1 MSKLVEYQALTNTT
15 DLLDLEEITV
25 GILNVN
31 QELNIST
38 ATVDS
43 LPTDNTTIEFSS
55 NELSV
60 KDNGLLPI
68 KLNSANAPNNNN
80 FLSYNGSNFE
90 WVDSTVFNNLQV
102 NTITD
107 NGAGEV
113 SFGVSI
119 TVDGTVNGRDIISD
133 GQTLDNLNALTTE
146 GDILTRNS
154 SDYIRLPI
162 GTNGQVLSSNGTNL
176 LWSTITGSY
185 TLPNYPEVLG
195 LKDKTSTNTIFEL
208 TSTNLNPPTDNTIDL
223 GTGLLNFKEIYAY
236 VLNAVNTVSSNLIR
250 TLDLET
256 NTLSTFSTSIIDV
269 NDALQFADAS
279 KSYINGSNS
288 QRVLNLVDNTS
299 SPDYLQIE
307 NGSGKIEL
315 NAVGSSSTIDIELN
329 CKGASSDI
337 LVAGNIKCLFNNR
350 NIGDSTTPFNRVYCN
365 VLQNDGN
372 NILRLFTNSISSQN
386 AYIDITNGF
395 NTSSNPPRIS
405 ANSSI
410 SGDVDL
416 IIEPKN
422 NGRIYLGSVFPL
434 TGSTDFG
441 DIFNRI
447 DNFYANSF
455 YHLNSCRVLWYNTYT
470 VSPGGSWK
478 YITSSSGQNPW
489 LILGNGS
496 MYDSVNRR
504 ITVNKTGLHLVMG
517 YALVNS
523 TVSGGR
529 LGMAFW
535 RNSTSNQIG
544 FTTHS
549 TNGSANTSI
558 NFSKLWLLN
567 AGDDIILSLY
577 SYSGWITYGASFSN
591 ASETKNISLS
601 VIYLSS

>member
-223 GTGLLNFKEIYAY
+223 GTGLLNFKEI
-236 VLNAVNTVSSNLIR
+236 
-250 TLDLET
+250 
-256 NTLSTFSTSIIDV
+256 
-269 NDALQFADAS
+269 
-279 KSYINGSNS
+279 
-288 QRVLNLVDNTS
+288 
-299 SPDYLQIE
+299 
-307 NGSGKIEL
+307 
-315 NAVGSSSTIDIELN
+315 
-329 CKGASSDI
+329 
-337 LVAGNIKCLFNNR
+337 
-350 NIGDSTTPFNRVYCN
+350 
-365 VLQNDGN
+365 
-372 NILRLFTNSISSQN
+372 
-386 AYIDITNGF
+386 
-395 NTSSNPPRIS
+395 
-405 ANSSI
+405 
-410 SGDVDL
+410 
-416 IIEPKN
+416 
-422 NGRIYLGSVFPL
+422 
-434 TGSTDFG
+434 
-441 DIFNRI
+441 
-447 DNFYANSF
+447 
-455 YHLNSCRVLWYNTYT
+455 
-470 VSPGGSWK
+470 
-478 YITSSSGQNPW
+478 
-489 LILGNGS
+489 
-496 MYDSVNRR
+496 
-504 ITVNKTGLHLVMG
+504 
-517 YALVNS
+517 
-523 TVSGGR
+523 
-529 LGMAFW
+529 
-535 RNSTSNQIG
+535 
-544 FTTHS
+544 
-549 TNGSANTSI
+549 
-558 NFSKLWLLN
+558 
-567 AGDDIILSLY
+567 
-577 SYSGWITYGASFSN
+577 
-591 ASETKNISLS
+591 
-601 VIYLSS
+601 